1 MPMRQVAGLL
11 VTLVL
16 CSSTA
21 WALPCASAC
30 KDEIAI
36 CATQK
41 CPGLH
46 GLKFQRCKRVNCKK
60 QIVQSCYLNLSVCGA
75 TSAKPPS
82 AGGPPPVLPGGW

>member
-11 VTLVL
+11 AALVL

-30 KDEIAI
+30 KDEVAS

-41 CPGLH
+41 CPGLR
-46 GLKFQRCKRVNCKK
+46 GLKLQRCKRAQCKK
-60 QIVQSCYLNLSVCGA
+60 PIVQHCYLDLSVCGA
-75 TSAKPPS
+75 TSARPPS
-82 AGGPPPVLPGGW
+82 AGGPPVLPGGW

>member
-1 MPMRQVAGLL
+1 MPMRQVAGLVVIL
-11 VTLVL
+11 AL

-30 KDEIAI
+30 KDEVAS
-36 CATQK
+36 CATQE
-41 CPGLH
+41 CAGLH
-46 GLKFQRCKRVNCKK
+46 GPKFQRCKRAKCKK

-82 AGGPPPVLPGGW
+82 AGGPPVLPGGW

>member
-1 MPMRQVAGLL
+1 MPMRQVAGLVVIL
-11 VTLVL
+11 AL

-46 GLKFQRCKRVNCKK
+46 GMKLQRC
-60 QIVQSCYLNLSVCGA
+60 
-75 TSAKPPS
+75 
-82 AGGPPPVLPGGW
+82 